1 VTASDVCIYEVGPRD
16 GLQNEPETVPTDA
29 KLALVRRLAA
39 AGLRRIEVTSFVS
52 PKWIPQLAD
61 GEALAAA
68 LPELPASFAQR
79 AEGERRPEGV
89 RFSALVPNEQGYAR
103 FRSSRTI
110 EMAAVF
116 ISASETHNRKNVN
129 CSIAEQ
135 LERFRPVAERA
146 RADGVALR
154 AYVSTVC
161 GCPYEGAVAVGAVTS
176 LVGNLRALGVEEIS
190 LGDTIGVG
198 VPRGV
203 RELVAAVAGVA
214 PLASVA
220 LHLHDTYGRALAN
233 VAAGYEAGVRTFDSS
248 LGGLGGC
255 PYAPGASGNVATE
268 DVVDL
273 FERSGIAT
281 GVSLDALVDA
291 SAWLEDE
298 VLSRPLPGRVYRAV
312 RGARQASRSEP
323 QASEVHKGGVE
334 VTTR

>member
-1 VTASDVCIYEVGPRD
+1 MAAPDVCIYEVGPRD
-16 GLQNEPETVPTDA
+16 GLQNEPETVPTEA
-29 KLALVRRLAA
+29 KLELVSRLAT

-61 GEALAAA
+61 SGALAAA
-68 LPELPASFAQR
+68 LPRLP
-79 AEGERRPEGV
+79 GV

-103 FRSSRTI
+103 FSEGGKI
-110 EMAAVF
+110 ETAAVF
-116 ISASETHNRKNVN
+116 LSASETHNRKNLN
-129 CSIAEQ
+129 CGIAEQ
-135 LERFRPVAERA
+135 LERIRPVAERA
-146 RADGVALR
+146 RADGVPLR

-161 GCPYEGAVAVGAVTS
+161 GCPYEGAVAVSAVTV
-176 LVGNLRALGVEEIS
+176 LVGQLRALGVAEIS

-198 VPRGV
+198 VPSGV
-203 RELVAAVAGVA
+203 RALVAAVAEVA

-233 VAAGYEAGVRTFDSS
+233 VAAGYEAGVRTFDSA

-273 FERSGIAT
+273 FERSGVGT

-291 SAWLEDE
+291 SAWLEDR
-298 VLSRPLPGRVYRAV
+298 VLKRALPGRVYRAV
-312 RGARQASRSEP
+312 QGARERRNQ
-323 QASEVHKGGVE
+323 
-334 VTTR
+334 